1 MNEAYLLSIDGN
13 EIPVECHPSIHIEED
28 FDDICTIVNTYGG
41 DKQKELV
48 TQYKK
53 ISEVKEDIIRF
64 YCENWCKVRPWGTF
78 CEEVTFRITSSN
90 LNWYNTIVEFLL
102 KHPAYSNS
110 KITVETDKLNG
121 VRKVYWDN
129 VSYKDAI
136 DPKYETILA
145 SKLPNYESLI
155 ML

>member
-1 MNEAYLLSIDGN
+1 MNEAYLLSIDGD
-13 EIPVECHPSIHIEED
+13 EIQVECHPSIHIEED
-28 FDDICTIVNTYGG
+28 FDDICTLVNEYGG

-48 TQYKK
+48 SKYKK
-53 ISEVKEDIIRF
+53 KGEGKEDIIRF

-110 KITVETDKLNG
+110 KITIETDKLNG
-121 VRKVYWDN
+121 VRKVYWN
-129 VSYKDAI
+129 NISYKDAI
-136 DPKYETILA
+136 DPKNETILA
-145 SKLPNYESLI
+145 SKFPDYGSLI
-155 ML
+155 IL